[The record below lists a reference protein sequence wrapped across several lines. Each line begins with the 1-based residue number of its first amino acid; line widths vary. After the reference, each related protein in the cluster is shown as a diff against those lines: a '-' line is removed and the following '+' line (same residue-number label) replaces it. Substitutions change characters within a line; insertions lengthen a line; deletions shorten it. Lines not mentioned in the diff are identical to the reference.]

1 MFGGRRIRQNFVHE
15 FGTPP
20 NSCES
25 TYTPLMPARQIA
37 PLAVDPSWLAEFA
50 NDRVF

>member
-1 MFGGRRIRQNFVHE
+1 MFWERRIRQNFVRE
-15 FGTPP
+15 LATPP

-25 TYTPLMPARQIA
+25 TYTPLMPARQIT
-37 PLAVDPSWLAEFA
+37 PPAVDPSWLAEFA